1 MSTTPVTCIVVDDEP
16 LARRKLRE
24 LMRGTPWLTCIAEAD
39 DGREALRAIDEQ
51 QPHLVFLDVRMPGM
65 SGIDVAR
72 RAQHTP
78 AIIFTTAYDR
88 YAVTAFELA
97 AIDYLLKPFSR
108 ERFEQALERA
118 RHTLEARLPTTTVQ
132 RLPELSGAPATVDR
146 IFVRDGGRIVPLRVR
161 AVQHFEACDDFIY
174 VHAAGRRYR
183 LNVSLNAIADKL
195 DARLFVRVHRSY
207 IVNLDGV
214 TGWTPYDAARFE
226 LTLRDGTTLIA
237 SREGSRVLRTLVR

>member
-1 MSTTPVTCIVVDDEP
+1 MSTTQVTCIVVDDEP

-24 LMRGTPWLTCIAEAD
+24 LMRSTPWLTCIGEAD
-39 DGREALRAIDEQ
+39 NGREALRAIDEQ
-51 QPHLVFLDVRMPGM
+51 QPRLVFLDVRMPGM

-72 RAQHTP
+72 RAQHAP

-118 RHTLEARLPTTTVQ
+118 RQTLEARSPTPTAQ
-132 RLPELSGAPATVDR
+132 RLPDLSAAPATVGR
-146 IFVRDGGRIVPLRVR
+146 IFVRDGGRIVPLRVST
-161 AVQHFEACDDFIY
+161 VQHFEACDDFIY
-174 VHAAGRRYR
+174 VHTAGRRYR
-183 LNVSLNAIADKL
+183 LNVSLNAIAEKL
-195 DARLFVRVHRSY
+195 DPRLFVRVHRSY
-207 IVNLDGV
+207 VVNLDGV
-214 TGWTPYDAARFE
+214 TGWTAYDAARFE

-237 SREGSRVLRTLVR
+237 SREGSRLLRSLVR